1 MPQFQSFFIAANG
14 DSSQCDELN
23 SFMKSHVIIRTV
35 ENLVSTGQNCGI
47 QILVEYKGD
56 GESGEKQSK
65 RVDWR
70 ASLANEEQKAV
81 FDKLKEFRSK
91 LAKEKKL
98 VGAYMVCKDE
108 HLAAI
113 VQKPKITLEEIK
125 TLPHANNIMLK
136 DFAEDLFNAY
146 QKILNEKNDVDSQK
160 AAKDEAGEIPF

>member
-1 MPQFQSFFIAANG
+1 MG

-35 ENLVSTGQNCGI
+35 ENLVSSGQNCGI

-56 GESGEKQSK
+56 GETGGKQNK

-70 ASLANEEQKAV
+70 ASLANDEQKEV
-81 FDKLKEFRSK
+81 FDKLKEFRAK

-108 HLAAI
+108 HLAVI
-113 VQKPKITLEEIK
+113 VQKSKITVEEIK
-125 TLPHANNIMLK
+125 NLPHANNIMLK
-136 DFAEDLFNAY
+136 DFAEDLFNEY
-146 QKILNEKNDVDSQK
+146 QKILKEFPTDLTDSTDK
-160 AAKDEAGEIPF
+160 GNKKDEIPF

>member
-1 MPQFQSFFIAANG
+1 MASLA
-14 DSSQCDELN
+14 
-23 SFMKSHVIIRTV
+23 
-35 ENLVSTGQNCGI
+35 
-47 QILVEYKGD
+47 
-56 GESGEKQSK
+56 ESRASGW
-65 RVDWR
+65 DWR
-70 ASLANEEQKAV
+70 ASLADDEQKAV

-136 DFAEDLFNAY
+136 DFAEDLFYAY